1 MSGYSTILYE
11 KDNGVATITLNR
23 PERLNAFT
31 DQMIE
36 EVSKA
41 LKEADKDETV
51 RAILVTGAGRGF
63 CAGQDL
69 EAFQGEMSENQ
80 VYEHLTGHYR
90 PMIKLL
96 RTIEKPIIAAI
107 NGVAAGAGASLALA
121 CDLRVMAKNAS
132 LLQAFSNVGLIPDAG
147 STWLLVRQVGYSRA
161 FELAIEGERI
171 PAERCLELGLA
182 NRVVEPE
189 ELMAEAQAWSQK
201 LAQRAT
207 YAIGLTKR
215 AMNHA
220 ITSTL
225 LEAIEYE
232 AHLQQLAAGSQDFAE
247 GVQAFMEKRPPVFRG
262 R

>member
-1 MSGYSTILYE
+1 MSDYVTILYE
-11 KDNGVATITLNR
+11 QSNGVATISLHR
-23 PERLNAFT
+23 PERLNALT
-31 DQMIE
+31 DEMMQEIIT
-36 EVSKA
+36 A
-41 LKEADKDETV
+41 LKTADKDDAV
-51 RAILVTGAGRGF
+51 RAILVTGAGKGF

-69 EAFQGEMSENQ
+69 EAFQGEMSDNQ
-80 VYEHLTGHYR
+80 VYEHLMGHYR

-96 RTIEKPIIAAI
+96 RTIEKPIIAAV

-147 STWLLVRQVGYSRA
+147 STWFLVRQVGYSRA
-161 FELAIEGERI
+161 LELAIEGERI
-171 PAERCLELGLA
+171 PAERCLELGLT
-182 NRVVEPE
+182 NRLTEPE
-189 ELMAEAQAWSQK
+189 ALIAEARAWAER

-247 GVQAFMEKRPPVFRG
+247 GVQAFTEKRPPIFQG
-262 R
+262 K